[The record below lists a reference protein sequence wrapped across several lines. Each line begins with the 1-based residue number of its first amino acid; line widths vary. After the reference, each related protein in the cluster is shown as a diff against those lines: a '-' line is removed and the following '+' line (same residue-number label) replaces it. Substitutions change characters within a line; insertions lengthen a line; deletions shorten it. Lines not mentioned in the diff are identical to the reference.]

1 VTAPLPAARL
11 DREPLVAWLGDG
23 FPTRLPGVQLVA
35 LTSLEALA
43 DLSELPAVVVLREG
57 VLGWSLDDCL
67 MQASQPALATLST
80 VVVAQAWSSRLTWR
94 GAQAGAFCCLSSE
107 AAVEELAAALR
118 AAAEAATGRRRRLMP
133 PHDLR
138 AAGCCLEVA
147 RFRFRTLEEAETL
160 SVLLAAAMPAPER
173 RTGGVLELLINAVEH
188 GNLGVGFSEKRE
200 LLLSGRLHDELRR
213 RLSETP
219 WVQRSATVSLESN
232 GRLVRLVVE
241 DEGEGFDFAS
251 VLARQ
256 PDLTAPHG
264 RGIFLARAMSFDRLR
279 YEGRGNR
286 VVAEVDQP

>member
-1 VTAPLPAARL
+1 MTAPLPHLAAS
-11 DREPLVAWLGDG
+11 EPLVAWLGPG
-23 FPTRLPGVQLVA
+23 QPVRLPGVRLVSVAA
-35 LTSLEALA
+35 LEGLA
-43 DLSELPAVVVLREG
+43 ELPELPAVMVLREG
-57 VLGWSLDDCL
+57 ALGWGLDDCL
-67 MQASQPALATLST
+67 MQSSAPALVTLST
-80 VVVAQAWSSRLTWR
+80 VVLAEAWSSRLTWR
-94 GAQAGAFCCLSSE
+94 GAQAGAFCCLSSD
-107 AAVEELAAALR
+107 VGLEELGAALR
-118 AAAEAATGRRRRLMP
+118 AASEAATGRRRRLMP

-147 RFRFRTLEEAETL
+147 RYRFRTLEEAETL

-188 GNLGVGFSEKRE
+188 GNLGVGFSEKRD

-213 RLSETP
+213 RLSQVP
-219 WVQRSATVSLESN
+219 WAQRSATASLEVD
-232 GRLVRLVVE
+232 GRRVRLVVE
-241 DEGEGFDFAS
+241 DEGEGFDFTN
-251 VLARQ
+251 VLEQQ